1 MKHYHMENQND
12 AFICNK
18 GVAFLELNSYDRAI
32 ECFRR
37 ALVINPSNED
47 ARILKDECLE
57 NYINIKSYNTTL
69 IIKLV

>member
-1 MKHYHMENQND
+1 MID
-12 AFICNK
+12 
-18 GVAFLELNSYDRAI
+18 AI

-57 NYINIKSYNTTL
+57 NL
-69 IIKLV
+69 

>member
-1 MKHYHMENQND
+1 MENQND

-18 GVAFLELNSYDRAI
+18 GVAYLELDRFDKAI

-57 NYINIKSYNTTL
+57 NL
-69 IIKLV
+69 